1 MPTPP
6 YREDIADDTKFRW
19 QTIKG
24 KKHYNFRNK
33 DEFLEYFGNDAP
45 KLIEDWTYGKEGDW
59 VVASDGGVV
68 EMLKVSN
75 KIKHPKDTK
84 NYSYADGWCRT
95 VVGTFFMKPGTDHFK
110 MDTDWNKHKS
120 RYTFGGTDADRDFCA
135 MNTRNHLTN
144 KEKKFVFAILFSDI
158 VDVYSIYSKIYTKT
172 QPEKI
177 KMSCDRLLKQ
187 DRIMAELEKG
197 VKEAAEKQGLTHEWV
212 FEKLKN
218 FADNAETDAD
228 KIRSTVK
235 VGDALGTF
243 NGSKKKE
250 QHRLPG
256 AVGLFGEVT
265 QQTLD
270 DISKRPDE
278 LEEAEIVKEE
288 SSN

>member
-1 MPTPP
+1 M
-6 YREDIADDTKFRW
+6 I
-19 QTIKG
+19 
-24 KKHYNFRNK
+24 
-33 DEFLEYFGNDAP
+33 
-45 KLIEDWTYGKEGDW
+45 
-59 VVASDGGVV
+59 
-68 EMLKVSN
+68 
-75 KIKHPKDTK
+75 
-84 NYSYADGWCRT
+84 
-95 VVGTFFMKPGTDHFK
+95 
-110 MDTDWNKHKS
+110 
-120 RYTFGGTDADRDFCA
+120 
-135 MNTRNHLTN
+135 
-144 KEKKFVFAILFSDI
+144 
-158 VDVYSIYSKIYTKT
+158 
-172 QPEKI
+172 
-177 KMSCDRLLKQ
+177 CDRLLKQ